1 MRRPSQPVWYSLV
14 AMLVSVVVLS
24 GAGMYYTN
32 RETRESERKWCEFI
46 TVLDDAWSSTPPQS
60 ALGRSVAAS
69 LHRLRA
75 DFGCAATTT

>member
-1 MRRPSQPVWYSLV
+1 
-14 AMLVSVVVLS
+14 MLVSVVVLS
-24 GAGMYYTN
+24 TAGMYYTN

-60 ALGRSVAAS
+60 ALGRAVAAS